1 FFFYGIGLGGGWVL
15 QELIWATCFGRVSLG
30 TVRGLGL
37 FVTYAFGAA
46 GAPFFGF
53 VHDVTGSYY
62 WSFTAFALALIL
74 SACLSL
80 AVRMPGKSAS

>member
-1 FFFYGIGLGGGWVL
+1 
-15 QELIWATCFGRVSLG
+15 VSLG

-53 VHDVTGSYY
+53 VHDVTGSYHG
-62 WSFTAFALALIL
+62 SFTAFAIALVV

-80 AVRMPGKSAS
+80 VVRMPHKSV